1 MRASPCPQGASTPE
15 AEAFKQ
21 STRVQYNEF
30 PGRSVGNPCRR
41 TGLAQGRALS
51 WPCPGFQKCAL
62 ASVSLSTSIY
72 WTSTA
77 KFLPSWN
84 LCLGFSFSKWI
95 SNLLFCTRSTISLGW
110 GLCLSLSQTFEKLEF
125 YPWNSSPIM
134 GSASLVVSTR
144 ICLSSPSWPVAGNSD
159 IIFCPLCLSVLINEL
174 QAISVS
180 LSKKYCKD

>member
-1 MRASPCPQGASTPE
+1 MRASPCVQGASIPE
-15 AEAFKQ
+15 AVAFKQ
-21 STRVQYNEF
+21 STGVQYNEF
-30 PGRSVGNPCRR
+30 PGRSVGSPCMG
-41 TGLAQGRALS
+41 TELAQGRALS

-72 WTSTA
+72 WASTA
-77 KFLPSWN
+77 KFLPSWK
-84 LCLGFSFSKWI
+84 LCLGFSFSKRI

-110 GLCLSLSQTFEKLEF
+110 GLCLSLSQTFQKLEF
-125 YPWNSSPIM
+125 CPWNSNPII
-134 GSASLVVSTR
+134 GSASLVVSAP

-159 IIFCPLCLSVLINEL
+159 IILCPLCLSVLLDKL